1 MHYWVIVTR
10 YLEFC
15 RQPRGNYAD
24 SRTTKSV
31 FRCIT
36 RGEETPLMALMTT
49 SAMVQPHMIH
59 VLIDGGEFRGYGGGS

>member
-10 YLEFC
+10 YLESC

-49 SAMVQPHMIH
+49 SAMVQP
-59 VLIDGGEFRGYGGGS
+59 R

>member
-10 YLEFC
+10 YLESC
-15 RQPRGNYAD
+15 RQPRGNYAE

-49 SAMVQPHMIH
+49 SAMSSALIH